1 MKKVIDWF
9 KEFWFV
15 WFFLLL
21 FYVILRVS
29 GYDIKIVEREKNE
42 IEIQTQQLVVDTT
55 ETTKDSIQTE
65 VEGERQEIDIEIEK
79 AVRFFDSLEQTTDI
93 ELVPLPSP
101 RN

>member
-29 GYDIKIVEREKNE
+29 GYDIKIVKR
-42 IEIQTQQLVVDTT
+42 V
-55 ETTKDSIQTE
+55 E
-65 VEGERQEIDIEIEK
+65 VEQETDWSK
-79 AVRFFDSLEQTTDI
+79 YKPVR
-93 ELVPLPSP
+93 
-101 RN
+101 

>member
-79 AVRFFDSLEQTTDI
+79 AVRILDSLEQTTDI
-93 ELVPLPSP
+93 ELVPLPSR

>member
-29 GYDIKIVEREKNE
+29 GYDIKIVERE
-42 IEIQTQQLVVDTT
+42 
-55 ETTKDSIQTE
+55 E
-65 VEGERQEIDIEIEK
+65 VNKEFNGKKVYGPDD
-79 AVRFFDSLEQTTDI
+79 F
-93 ELVPLPSP
+93 
-101 RN
+101 